1 MTETAIKGARPL
13 YKDIAERTD
22 GEMYIGVV
30 GPVRSGK
37 STFISSFIR
46 QLLLPLV
53 PPGPRR
59 DRLEDELP
67 QSGSGRSIMTT
78 QPKFVP
84 GEGAIEIHPD
94 DTSSVSVR
102 VIDSVGY
109 LVPGATGTQ
118 EGEAAR
124 MVSTPWSDEDMPF
137 EEAATLGTQKV
148 MTDHATIGV
157 VLTTD
162 GTVTELPRSAY
173 VQAEEDIVHQM
184 QALKKPFV
192 IVLNTALPA
201 STDARALREAL
212 ESKYGVPVMAL
223 DVKDMTESDAKN
235 VLSSVLMAFPIHEIH
250 FTLPTWVSALD
261 SDHWL
266 IEEAMATLR
275 ALGQSVKTMR
285 DKSLIAEAFSTS
297 ASLSAPG
304 DESARLGDG
313 SIRYSLPVKEG
324 LFNKI
329 LSEQCGEDISDDRH
343 LLAMM
348 KELTAAKR
356 AYDRIADALEAVE
369 QTGYGLVTPAM
380 SEVSLDEPELVRQ
393 GARCGVR
400 LHASAPTLHL
410 IRSDIETEVTPV
422 LGGEKQSEE
431 FVDFLKSEY
440 AVDPERLWD
449 TNFFGKTLRELVRD
463 GLTAKIMQMPP
474 DAQEKVRQALGKML
488 NEGGGGMICILL

>member
-1 MTETAIKGARPL
+1 MTDTAIKGARPL
-13 YKDIAERTD
+13 YRDIAERTD

-46 QLLLPLV
+46 RLLLPLV

-59 DRLEDELP
+59 DRLEDEMP
-67 QSGSGRSIMTT
+67 QAGSGRSIMTT

-84 GEGAIEIHPD
+84 SEGAIEIRPD
-94 DTSSVSVR
+94 ETSTVSVR

-109 LVPGATGTQ
+109 LIPGATGTQ

-124 MVSTPWSDEDMPF
+124 MVSTPWSDADMPF
-137 EEAATLGTQKV
+137 EDAAALGTRKV

-173 VQAEEDIVHQM
+173 VQAEEDIVRQM
-184 QALKKPFV
+184 QALGKPFV
-192 IVLNTALPA
+192 IVLNTALPDSA
-201 STDARALREAL
+201 DAQSLREAL
-212 ESKYGVPVMAL
+212 ESKYGAPVAAL
-223 DVKDMTESDAKN
+223 NVKDMSEADARHI
-235 VLSSVLMAFPIHEIH
+235 LSSVLMAFPVREIH
-250 FTLPTWVSALD
+250 FSLPSWVSALD
-261 SDHWL
+261 ADHWL
-266 IEEAMATLR
+266 IGEARQTLK
-275 ALGQSVKTMR
+275 ALSGDVKTMR
-285 DKSLIAEAFSTS
+285 DKALVAEAFASS
-297 ASLSAPG
+297 ASLSAPT
-304 DESARLGDG
+304 DERARLGDG
-313 SIRYSLPVKEG
+313 SIRYTLPVREG

-356 AYDRIADALEAVE
+356 AYDRVADALNAAQ

-380 SEVSLDEPELVRQ
+380 TEVSLDAPELVRQ

-400 LHASAPTLHL
+400 LRATAPTLHL

-440 AVDPERLWD
+440 EADPERLWD

-463 GLTAKIMQMPP
+463 GLTAKILQMPA
-474 DAQEKVRQALGKML
+474 DAQEKVRLALGKML
-488 NEGGGGMICILL
+488 NEGDGGMICILL

>member
-1 MTETAIKGARPL
+1 MTDTAVTGARPL
-13 YKDIAERTD
+13 YRDIAERTD

-37 STFISSFIR
+37 STFIASLIR
-46 QLLLPLV
+46 HLLLPLV

-67 QSGSGRSIMTT
+67 QAGSGRSVMTT

-84 GEGAIEIHPD
+84 GEGAVEIRPD
-94 DTSSVSVR
+94 ETSTVRVR

-109 LVPGATGTQ
+109 LIPGATGTQ

-124 MVSTPWSDEDMPF
+124 MVSTPWSEADMPF
-137 EEAATLGTQKV
+137 EEAAALGTRKV

-157 VLTTD
+157 VITTD

-173 VQAEEDIVHQM
+173 VQAEEEIVGQM
-184 QALKKPFV
+184 RALGKPFM
-192 IVLNTALPA
+192 IVLNTAIPA
-201 STDARALREAL
+201 SSDAQSLRGAL
-212 ESKYGVPVMAL
+212 ESKYGVPVAAL
-223 DVKDMTESDAKN
+223 NVREMSESDARG
-235 VLSSVLMAFPIHEIH
+235 VLLSVLMAFPVREMH
-250 FTLPTWVSALD
+250 FALPSWVSALD
-261 SDHWL
+261 ADHWL
-266 IEEAMATLR
+266 IGEARETLK
-275 ALGQSVKTMR
+275 ALAANVKTMR
-285 DKSLIAEAFSTS
+285 DKAVVAEAFASS
-297 ASLSAPG
+297 PSLSAPY
-304 DESARLGDG
+304 DETARLGDG
-313 SIRYSLPVKEG
+313 SIRYVLPVREG

-356 AYDRIADALEAVE
+356 AYDRVADALNAAQ
-369 QTGYGLVTPAM
+369 QTGYGLVTPVM
-380 SEVSLDEPELVRQ
+380 TEVALDEPELVRQ

-400 LHASAPTLHL
+400 LHAVAPTLHL

-440 AVDPERLWD
+440 AADPERLWD
-449 TNFFGKTLRELVRD
+449 TNFFGKTLRELIRD
-463 GLTAKIMQMPP
+463 GLTAKILQMPA
-474 DAQEKVRQALGKML
+474 DAQEKVRAALGKML
-488 NEGGGGMICILL
+488 NEGDGGMICILL